1 MLVRKWTRPPQFP
14 LVVFLV
20 TTTLSAAALGW
31 LSWRLVQQDQAL
43 ESQRAQERLENAA
56 ELMAATL
63 ERRLGELEQTL
74 STIEAVPKARLRVRA
89 SELGQRLPDNAVLV
103 VFDETGTDSYPAGRL
118 PYYPAIVAA
127 REPSDAVFA
136 EGEVLE
142 LQKGDYAAALERFR
156 PLAKSGNPVIQA
168 GALLRIGRIHRKLG
182 EREAALAAYGELAAL
197 GSISVAGLPAE
208 LLARH
213 ARCELFDESNRAAE
227 AQREAVVL
235 YTGLHSGRWRLAG
248 AAFRYYSKQAR
259 DLLVSERDYAGETD
273 RIALADAVESL
284 AVEWQALRGRGGQ
297 PAGRKSV
304 AQEGGTALV
313 VWRGAPEWM
322 VGIAAGPRFVKQ
334 QWVAGL
340 EALARRQ
347 NARLVLTD
355 TDGHPVFSQLP
366 AAAARK
372 ARRSAVDTRLPWNL
386 LVQSED
392 PAAELAQVAARGRL
406 FLAGFALMVV
416 GLLASGYLSARAI
429 RRELAVARLKS
440 DFVSAVSHEFR
451 TPLTSMC
458 QLAEMFTSGR
468 VAEEEQRRQYYGL
481 LAREA
486 QRLRRLVEGLLD
498 FTRMEGGAR
507 EYRFEKLD
515 AAELV
520 REVGEEFQQEVA
532 DGGYHVELNID
543 GGPLIVRADSEAL
556 RRAFWNLMDNAVKYS
571 PRCFTVWVEADR
583 DGRSARLRVRDHGL
597 GIAPSEQ
604 REILKKFVRGASASQ
619 AGARGTGIGLSMVQH
634 IVRAHR
640 GSVTVESEPG
650 RGSTFTVLLPLEE

>member
-1 MLVRKWTRPPQFP
+1 MLVRKWTRLPQFP

-20 TTTLSAAALGW
+20 TTTLSAAGLGW

-43 ESQRAQERLENAA
+43 ESQRVQERLENAA
-56 ELMAATL
+56 DLMAATL
-63 ERRLGELEQTL
+63 ERRLAELDQVI
-74 STIEAVPKARLRVRA
+74 STIAAVPRARLRLSA
-89 SELGQRLPDNAVLV
+89 SELGQRLPDNSVLV
-103 VFDETGTDSYPAGRL
+103 VFDEDGAEAYPAGRL
-118 PYYPAIVAA
+118 PYHPATSPA
-127 REPSDAVFA
+127 RQPSDAVFA
-136 EGEVLE
+136 EGEALE
-142 LQKGDYAAALERFR
+142 LQKGDYGGALDLFR
-156 PLAKSGNPVIQA
+156 SLAKSGNPVIRA
-168 GALLRIGRIHRKLG
+168 GALLRIGRIHRKRG
-182 EREAALAAYGELAAL
+182 NREAALAAYGELAAL

-213 ARCELFDESNRAAE
+213 ARCELFEESKRAAE
-227 AQREAVVL
+227 AQREAAVL
-235 YTGLHSGRWRLAG
+235 YCDLHSGRWRLTG

-273 RIALADAVESL
+273 RIALADAVELL
-284 AVEWQALRGRGGQ
+284 AVEWQAVRGRAGQ
-297 PAGRKSV
+297 PAGRQSV
-304 AQEGGTALV
+304 PLEGGTALV
-313 VWRGAPEWM
+313 AWRGASECM
-322 VGIAAGPRFVKQ
+322 VGIAAGPRFLKQ

-340 EALARRQ
+340 ELLAHRQ
-347 NARLVLTD
+347 NARLVLTG
-355 TDGHPVFSQLP
+355 TDGRAVFGQLP

-372 ARRSAVDTRLPWNL
+372 ARRSAADTRLPWNL

-392 PAAELAQVAARGRL
+392 PAAELAQVADRGRL

-507 EYRFEKLD
+507 EYRLEKVD

-520 REVGEEFQQEVA
+520 RELGEEFQQEVA
-532 DGGYHVELNID
+532 DAGYHVELNIG

-556 RRAFWNLMDNAVKYS
+556 RRALWNLMDNAVKYS
-571 PRCFTVWVEADR
+571 PQCFTVWLDAGR
-583 DGRSARLRVRDHGL
+583 DGPNARIRVRDHGL
-597 GIAPSEQ
+597 GIAPAEERQ
-604 REILKKFVRGASASQ
+604 IFAKFVRGASASQ
-619 AGARGTGIGLSMVQH
+619 AGVRGTGIGLSMVQH
-634 IVRAHR
+634 IVHAHR

-650 RGSTFTVLLPLEE
+650 RGSTFAVLLPLEE